1 LAGTLI
7 AVSGSIVS
15 APAAAVLALAI
26 AGGVASGLGYPR
38 LARRLQSGLLLR
50 KNAQLNAAMYA
61 PERLRA
67 VFEDI
72 ADGYS
77 ALGLSPDFYLRQISA
92 LVLLQEERW
101 SEARAALEAT
111 ELARDVALSDLITH
125 DNNLAWALAHDG
137 APREAVALAERTRER
152 ADAQSSNVNR
162 SFLDG
167 TLGAALTLD
176 GQHAK
181 ALVSLRRAIAAGGSP
196 GVQAVR
202 YYYLGHAWFALGE
215 TEEAHRAWER
225 ARAEAPASS
234 WARRATERLAAAVPA
249 PYR

>member
-1 LAGTLI
+1 
-7 AVSGSIVS
+7 
-15 APAAAVLALAI
+15 
-26 AGGVASGLGYPR
+26 
-38 LARRLQSGLLLR
+38 
-50 KNAQLNAAMYA
+50 MYA
-61 PERLRA
+61 PKQMRA
-67 VFEDI
+67 VFDDI
-72 ADGYS
+72 ADGYR
-77 ALGLSPDFYLRQISA
+77 ALGLSPDLYLRQTSA

-101 SEARAALEAT
+101 SEGRAALEAI
-111 ELARDVALSDLITH
+111 ELSSGEAPGEILMR

-152 ADAQSSNVNR
+152 ADAQSSRALHVAL
-162 SFLDG
+162 LDG

-181 ALVSLRRAIAAGGSP
+181 ALVSLRRAIAVGGSP
-196 GVQAVR
+196 GAQSVR
-202 YYYLGHAWFALGE
+202 HYYLGHALFALGE
-215 TEEAHRAWER
+215 TEEARRAWER